1 MKGATLSAN
10 EAFLVAP
17 EGVFPLESSILRV
30 NSLTKV
36 FGKMKAVDHVTFDI
50 QPGVVTSL
58 IGPNGAG
65 KTTLFNVI
73 TGHLRADA
81 GNIVFEGIDITNLP
95 PHKLNRKG
103 LARSFQIVNIF
114 PRLTVLENV
123 QAAVISRMGKSSN
136 ILSFAKNVGR
146 DEAFQLLERV
156 GLSSQADYIA
166 GTLSYGDQRV
176 MEIAI
181 ALGSRPVVLLLDE
194 PTAGMAP
201 EETYA
206 TARLIKGLVSDL
218 GLTILVVEHDMDV
231 VFSISET
238 IVVLHEG
245 RILACGTPEE
255 TRQNELVQ
263 KVYLGEELV
272 NDKSY

>member
-1 MKGATLSAN
+1 
-10 EAFLVAP
+10 
-17 EGVFPLESSILRV
+17 LESSILRV

>member
-1 MKGATLSAN
+1 
-10 EAFLVAP
+10 
-17 EGVFPLESSILRV
+17 LESSILRV
-30 NSLTKV
+30 NSLSKV

-50 QPGVVTSL
+50 QPGFVTSL

-65 KTTLFNVI
+65 KTTLFNLI
-73 TGHLRADA
+73 TGHLRADT
-81 GNIVFEGIDITNLP
+81 GEIVFKGIDITNWP

-114 PRLTVLENV
+114 PRLTVLENI
-123 QAAVISRMGKSSN
+123 QAAVISRIGKSSN
-136 ILSFAKNVGR
+136 ITHCAKNVGR
-146 DEAFQLLERV
+146 EEAFQILERM
-156 GLSSQADYIA
+156 GLSGKVDYIA
-166 GTLSYGDQRV
+166 GTLSYGDQRI

-181 ALGSRPVVLLLDE
+181 ALGSKPELLLLDE

-206 TARLIKGLVSDL
+206 TARLIKGLVSDF
-218 GLTILVVEHDMDV
+218 GLTILIVEHDMDV

-245 RILACGTPEE
+245 KMLARGTPEE
-255 TRQNELVQ
+255 VRQNQSVQ
-263 KVYLGEELV
+263 KVYLGEELSRE
-272 NDKSY
+272 KG

>member
-1 MKGATLSAN
+1 MEPDILKVKSLSK
-10 EAFLVAP
+10 AFGRL
-17 EGVFPLESSILRV
+17 
-30 NSLTKV
+30 
-36 FGKMKAVDHVTFDI
+36 KAVDCISFAV

-65 KTTLFNVI
+65 KTTLFNLI
-73 TGHLRADA
+73 TGHLRADRGEVA
-81 GNIVFEGIDITNLP
+81 FKGMDITNLP
-95 PHKLNRKG
+95 PHELNRKG

-123 QAAVISRMGKSSN
+123 QAAVISRIGKSSS
-136 ILSFAKNVGR
+136 IITCAKNVGR
-146 DEAFQLLERV
+146 EEAFQILDRV
-156 GLSSQADYIA
+156 ELSEQADYIA
-166 GTLSYGDQRV
+166 GTLSYGDQRI

-181 ALGSRPVVLLLDE
+181 ALGSKPELVLLDE

-206 TARLIKGLVSDL
+206 TARLIKRLVSEL

-245 RILACGTPEE
+245 RMLAQGRPEE
-255 TRQNELVQ
+255 VRQNEAVQ
-263 KVYLGEELV
+263 RVYLGEEIIGEKGQEW
-272 NDKSY
+272 D

>member
-1 MKGATLSAN
+1 MEPDILKVKSLSKA
-10 EAFLVAP
+10 
-17 EGVFPLESSILRV
+17 
-30 NSLTKV
+30 
-36 FGKMKAVDHVTFDI
+36 FGKLKAVDHISFTV

-65 KTTLFNVI
+65 KTTLFNLI
-73 TGHLRADA
+73 TGHLRADRGEVA
-81 GNIVFEGIDITNLP
+81 FKGLDITNLP
-95 PHKLNRKG
+95 PHELNRKG

-123 QAAVISRMGKSSN
+123 QAAVISRIGKSSS
-136 ILSFAKNVGR
+136 IITSAKNVGR
-146 DEAFQLLERV
+146 EEAFQILDRV
-156 GLSSQADYIA
+156 GLSEQADYIA
-166 GTLSYGDQRV
+166 GTLSYGDQRI

-181 ALGSRPVVLLLDE
+181 ALGSKPELVLLDE

-206 TARLIKGLVSDL
+206 TAQLIKRLVSEF

-238 IVVLHEG
+238 IVVLHQG
-245 RILACGTPEE
+245 GMLAQGKPEE
-255 TRQNELVQ
+255 VRQNEMVQ
-263 KVYLGEELV
+263 RIYLGEEITRE
-272 NDKSY
+272 KGQ